1 MIKIVIADDHTLF
14 LDSLKVM
21 LSTEEEISVI
31 GTANDGKQLL
41 ELIQN
46 MAPDIVL
53 MDISMPHMNGIDATE
68 IIRKEYPDIKVVALS
83 MFQQKDYIVKMVN
96 LDVHGYILKDEKADN
111 FVKAIQKIY
120 NGGQFFS
127 KGVLDTAAREE
138 GKEQTPQE
146 LPKLSK
152 REREVLLHLAQ
163 GDPSAV
169 VADRL
174 GITVNTVKTIR
185 RNIRKKLGINND
197 QRINL
202 IAYAIKIGLINPN
215 DASDT

>member
-21 LSTEEEISVI
+21 LSTKEEISVI

-46 MAPDIVL
+46 TTPDIVL
-53 MDISMPHMNGIDATE
+53 MDISMPHMNGIEATK
-68 IIRKEYPDIKVVALS
+68 IIRREYPNIKVVALS
-83 MFQQKDYIVKMVN
+83 MFQQKNYIVQMVN
-96 LDVHGYILKDEKADN
+96 LDVHGYILKDEKAEN

-127 KGVLDTAAREE
+127 KGVLDTASKEE
-138 GKEQTPQE
+138 GKEQTPRE

-152 REREVLLHLAQ
+152 REREVLLHLTK
-163 GDPSAV
+163 GDSSEK
-169 VADRL
+169 VAEQL
-174 GITVNTVKTIR
+174 GITINTIKTFR

-197 QRINL
+197 QNINL
-202 IAYAIKIGLINPN
+202 IAYAIKIGLIDPN
-215 DASDT
+215 DTPDT